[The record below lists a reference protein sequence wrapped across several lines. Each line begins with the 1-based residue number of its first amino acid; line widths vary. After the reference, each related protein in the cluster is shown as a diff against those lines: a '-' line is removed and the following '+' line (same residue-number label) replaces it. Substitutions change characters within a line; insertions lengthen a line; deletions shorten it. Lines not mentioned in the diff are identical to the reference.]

1 MLVDVLVRR
10 SSRRIVVPIDEISS
24 ERALRNL
31 RGNKLSVWPD
41 GRTSKG
47 RLGPYTSCDSTAT
60 FRFSRDDL
68 IFTVGS
74 CFAREIE
81 KTLTALDFTLPTTR
95 LQTPADERASAVPNE
110 ILNKYTTSAVV
121 NELRWGLGLE
131 AFPED
136 GFLPVRD
143 GLVHD
148 PHLNPSTPPVTIERA
163 VQRRKKIHELVA
175 TLPSCR
181 IVILTLGL
189 VETWFDKKTELFLN
203 GTPPRPAMTAEPD
216 RFTLHRQSYAD
227 IRADL
232 ETIHQLLTDHGH
244 PNFKML
250 ISVSP
255 VPFKATFSGQDA
267 IRANTYS
274 KSVLRAAAEEF
285 WASHDNVDYFPS
297 YEMVTLSD
305 RNNAYLDDQIHVN
318 PSMVSRIMGFALSK
332 YVEGFVAQSDDHGAQ
347 AFEGGPAQ
355 LWAESVRLRQE
366 GQFDLAVRVLRNI
379 EDRFG
384 VRKTGKSPADFNL
397 ILGMNL
403 ISAGRLT
410 EAEPYLARAVAL
422 APDNARSC
430 YTLGVVNAR
439 LRRPEARVYLER
451 AVRLEPAS
459 VDFVCRLAL
468 QYEREKD
475 PKRALTTYHSA
486 LALDP
491 ASDVARLAIAR
502 LGDPASTEFQPA

>member
-1 MLVDVLVRR
+1 M
-10 SSRRIVVPIDEISS
+10 PIDNLSS
-24 ERALRNL
+24 EQALRNL

-47 RLGPYTSCDSTAT
+47 RLGPYTRCDTAAT

-81 KTLTALDFTLPTTR
+81 KALSALDFTLPTTR
-95 LQTPADERASAVPNE
+95 LRMPADERVSVVPNE

-121 NELRWGLGLE
+121 NELRWGLGLV
-131 AFPED
+131 PYPKD
-136 GFLPVRD
+136 GFLRVRD
-143 GLVHD
+143 DLVHD
-148 PHLNPSTPPVTIERA
+148 PHLNPSAPPVTLERA
-163 VQRRKKIHELVA
+163 MQRRQQINDLVG

-181 IVILTLGL
+181 IFILTLGL
-189 VETWFDKKTELFLN
+189 VETWFDAKTGLYLN
-203 GTPPRPAMTAEPD
+203 GTPPRPALTAEPD
-216 RFTLHRQSYAD
+216 RFSLHRQSYED

-232 ETIHQLLTDHGH
+232 ETIFQLLTDHGH

-285 WASHDNVDYFPS
+285 CASHNNVDYFPS

-305 RNNAYLDDQIHVN
+305 RVNAYLDDQIHVK
-318 PSMVSRIMGFALSK
+318 PPMVSRIMGLALSK
-332 YVEGFVAQSDDHGAQ
+332 YVEDFVSPLDDEDLQ
-347 AFEGGPAQ
+347 AFGDDPAQ
-355 LWAESVRLRQE
+355 LWAASARLRRE
-366 GQFDLAVRVLRNI
+366 GHFDLAVKLLRDI

-384 VRKTGKSPADFNL
+384 VRRTGKSPADFNL
-397 ILGMNL
+397 MLGMNL
-403 ISAGRLT
+403 ISAGRLA

-422 APDNARSC
+422 DPGNARPC
-430 YTLGVVNAR
+430 FTLGLVTAR

-459 VDFVCRLAL
+459 IDFVCRLAL

-475 PKRALTTYHSA
+475 SERALATYRSA

-491 ASDVARLAIAR
+491 DCDVARRAIVR
-502 LGDPASTEFQPA
+502 LGDPVSTPLQSA